1 MKIFAF
7 IVFHLN
13 TEQDLNSNPLFRWL
27 KGGNMGKA
35 QKKSS
40 KSENPFENS
49 LKQLE
54 TAQKVAKIPA
64 DTYEILK
71 TPQRILEVKIPVML
85 DNGKMK
91 IFTGYR
97 VQYSDARGPAKG
109 GIRYHPNVS
118 LDEVKALS
126 AWMTWKC
133 ATIDVPY
140 GGAKGG
146 VICNPKEMSKGEL
159 ERLSRGYMRAIAHFI
174 GPDIDIPAPDVYT
187 TGEIMLWMVDE
198 YSKIVG
204 HYEPAIITGKPVGH
218 GGSEGREEA
227 TGYGGAYIVREV
239 AKHLNLNPKNT
250 TVAIQGFGNVG
261 SNAAVALFDMGFKV
275 VALSDS
281 KGGVYAKEGID
292 PAKVIPCKEEAG
304 GTVLSCV
311 HLGLLA
317 KAMHYKEIT
326 NEELPEL
333 PVDILIPAAL
343 ENVITGK
350 NASKIKAKAIV
361 ELANGPTTPEADKI
375 LYKKGVFLVP
385 DVLANSGGVTGSYFE
400 WVQNKKNQ
408 HWAKEEVLQ
417 KVDSMLV
424 KAFYDVLKSSE
435 EHKVDMR
442 TAALVLAMRRVAD
455 AVKKRGY

>member
-1 MKIFAF
+1 MSEK
-7 IVFHLN
+7 N
-13 TEQDLNSNPLFRWL
+13 T
-27 KGGNMGKA
+27 
-35 QKKSS
+35 KKPSA
-40 KSENPFENS
+40 ENPFENS
-49 LKQLE
+49 MKQLE
-54 TAQKVAKIPA
+54 AAQKVAKIEPQI
-64 DTYEILK
+64 YQIL
-71 TPQRILEVKIPVML
+71 TNPQRILEVNIPVKM
-85 DNGKMK
+85 DNGK
-91 IFTGYR
+91 FTLFKGYR
-97 VQYSDARGPAKG
+97 VQYSDARGPCKG

-118 LDEVKALS
+118 MDEVKALS
-126 AWMTWKC
+126 SWMTWKC
-133 ATIDVPY
+133 ATADLPY

-146 VICNPKEMSKGEL
+146 VICNPKQMSKGEL
-159 ERLSRGYMRAIAHFI
+159 ERLSRGYMRQIARFI
-174 GPDIDIPAPDVYT
+174 GPDVDIPAPDVYT
-187 TGEIMLWMVDE
+187 TGEIMMWMVDE

-204 HYEPAIITGKPVGH
+204 HYEPAVITGKPIEH
-218 GGSEGREEA
+218 GGSEGRTEA
-227 TGYGGAYIVREV
+227 TGFGGAYIVREV
-239 AKHLNLNPKNT
+239 AKHLNLNPKGS

-261 SNAAVALFDMGFKV
+261 SYAAIKLTEMGFKV

-281 KGGVYAKEGID
+281 QGGVYAKDGID
-292 PAKVIPCKEEAG
+292 AAKILPCKEEAG

-317 KAMHYKEIT
+317 NKMHYEKIT
-326 NEELPEL
+326 NEQLLEL

-343 ENVITGK
+343 ENVITEENAGK
-350 NASKIKAKAIV
+350 IHAKAII

-375 LYKKGVFLVP
+375 LFKKGVFLVP
-385 DVLANSGGVTGSYFE
+385 DILANSGGVTGSYFE